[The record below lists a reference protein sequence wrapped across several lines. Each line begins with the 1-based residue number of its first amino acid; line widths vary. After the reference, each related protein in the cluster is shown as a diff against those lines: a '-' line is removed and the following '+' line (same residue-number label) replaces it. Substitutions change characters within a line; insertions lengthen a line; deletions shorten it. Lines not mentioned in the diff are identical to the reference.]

1 MKILAQ
7 SKNIILVAIFLT
19 IITILACSTQT
30 GPIVSGEKMRDY
42 ANALYNRELY
52 PQAIEVYQKYLDLYS
67 VDENMQ
73 ANINYTIA
81 NIYFERVQDYQNALA
96 YYLKVRHLYP
106 ESTLDKQ
113 VSKQIVA
120 CLERLGQSADAKQA
134 LDEAAHVD
142 PDQIQKSRPGQVIA
156 KIGDREITTGDL
168 EFHIKQ
174 LPEYMQSQFNTKEAK
189 IEFLKQYM
197 ATELFYDAAKRKGLD
212 KDKEVIEGV
221 FQAKKSLMVQKHL
234 QDEIE
239 SQIKLTEDDVR
250 LYYEAHKEKYT
261 EKDDKGNVIR
271 QKSLQEVQQQ
281 AAQDYIQDRQQKIT
295 QKLLEQNLSAEN
307 VVIYDDLIK

>member
-1 MKILAQ
+1 MKKSAQLIIYLIVVLIL
-7 SKNIILVAIFLT
+7 
-19 IITILACSTQT
+19 ITIVACSTNT
-30 GPIVSGEKMRDY
+30 GPKIHGGKMREY
-42 ANALYNRELY
+42 ANVLYNRELY
-52 PQAIEVYQKYLDLYS
+52 EQSIQVYQKYLDYYS

-81 NIYFERVQDYQNALA
+81 NMYFERLHDYQNALA

-106 ESTLDKQ
+106 ENQIDKQ

-142 PDQIQKSRPGQVIA
+142 PDQLEESRPGQVIA

-168 EFHIKQ
+168 TFYIGQ
-174 LPEYMQSQFNTKEAK
+174 LPEYMQSQINTKETK
-189 IEFLKQYM
+189 LEFLKQFV

-234 QDEIE
+234 QEEITQ
-239 SQIKLTEDDVR
+239 QIKLTEDDVR
-250 LYYEAHKEKYT
+250 LYYEAHKDKYA
-261 EKDDKGNVIR
+261 EKDEDGHLIR
-271 QKSLQEVQQQ
+271 QRSLQEVQQQ
-281 AAQDYIQDRQQKIT
+281 VTQDYLQQRQQKIT

-307 VVIYDDLIK
+307 VVIYDDLIN